1 MASRDI
7 LMNDVSFAAIDRA
20 VRMPAWFEVAPRAG
34 NMAGSTMSSAV
45 DLDLSWLDM
54 TDSGVEVIE
63 HDVPV
68 ELLAAFFGKSGASAL
83 RA

>member
-1 MASRDI
+1 
-7 LMNDVSFAAIDRA
+7 
-20 VRMPAWFEVAPRAG
+20 
-34 NMAGSTMSSAV
+34 MAGSTTSSAV
-45 DLDLSWLDM
+45 DPDLSWLDM

>member
-7 LMNDVSFAAIDRA
+7 LMNDASFAAIDRA
-20 VRMPAWFEVAPRAG
+20 ARLPAWFEVAPRTA
-34 NMAGSTMSSAV
+34 NVNSTPTVTA
-45 DLDLSWLDM
+45 DTDWSWLDT
-54 TDSGVEVIE
+54 TDGGVEVIE

-68 ELLAAFFGKSGASAL
+68 ELLAAFFGKSGAASL